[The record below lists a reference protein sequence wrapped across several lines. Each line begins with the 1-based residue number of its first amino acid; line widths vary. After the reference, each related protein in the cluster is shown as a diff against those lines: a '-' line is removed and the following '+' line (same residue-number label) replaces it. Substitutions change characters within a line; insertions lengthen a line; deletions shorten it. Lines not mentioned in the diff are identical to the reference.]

1 MGQCRTLDA
10 DATIGCYYG
19 DNSSCDNTIPTSRFI
34 RNKFVHKNKAVKF
47 IILYFL

>member
-19 DNSSCDNTIPTSRFI
+19 DYISPFLHPLFVWNQFFPLTIVIVKDRGDVNCSS
-34 RNKFVHKNKAVKF
+34 
-47 IILYFL
+47 